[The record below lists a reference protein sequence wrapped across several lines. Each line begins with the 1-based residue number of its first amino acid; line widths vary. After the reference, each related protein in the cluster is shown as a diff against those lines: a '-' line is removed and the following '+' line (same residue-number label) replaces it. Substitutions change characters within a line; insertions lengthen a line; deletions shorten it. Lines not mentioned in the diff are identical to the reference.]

1 VTVGPILPEMTDKL
15 GMSHAVAGLLITL
28 PVLLMA
34 VMAIPGSGL
43 GHRFGSRRIMAVALA
58 LLAFGGTLRPLGDTA
73 LWVLAWTVPVGVGI
87 GVIGVIQPI
96 FVKEHAAEM
105 PARATGLYV
114 TAMLVGSALG
124 GLTAAP
130 LAELGD
136 SWRVPLLVFGVLGLV
151 PLVGWLLLT
160 SPDHV
165 AANLRPARLPLPW
178 RSRTAWLLVVA
189 FGLQAVI
196 FYGLVTW
203 LSPALVETGMTLVE
217 AGTVVGVMLVSGIFG
232 TLVVSWL
239 GDRFASSRH
248 LSLML
253 TGVAMGIAVAGFVVV
268 PALSLLWAVVGGLGL
283 AAVFALVMTLPL
295 DAAAHPGEAGGYS
308 ALMLGA
314 GYLIAAIAPSALG
327 AVRDATGN
335 FTATMWLL
343 VITAVALVAV
353 SVLLTP
359 ARLRPRTS

>member
-1 VTVGPILPEMTDKL
+1 MTDDL

-43 GHRFGSRRIMAVALA
+43 GHRFGSRRVMAVALG
-58 LLAFGGTLRPLGDTA
+58 LLAIGGTLRPLGDTA
-73 LWVLAWTVPVGVGI
+73 LWVLAWTIPVGVGI

-96 FVKEHAAEM
+96 FVKEHASGM

-130 LAELGD
+130 LAELGG
-136 SWRVPLLVFGVLGLV
+136 SWRVPLELYGVLGVV
-151 PLVGWLLLT
+151 PLIGWLLLT
-160 SPDHV
+160 RPDHAV
-165 AANLRPARLPLPW
+165 AADRPPRLPLPW
-178 RSRTAWLLVVA
+178 RSRTAWLLIVA
-189 FGLQAVI
+189 FGLQAII

-203 LSPALVETGMTLVE
+203 LAPALVETGMSLVE
-217 AGTVVGVMLVSGIFG
+217 AGTVVGVTLVSGIFG

-248 LSLML
+248 VSLML
-253 TGVAMGIAVAGFVVV
+253 TGIAMGLAVAGFVVA
-268 PALSLLWAVVGGLGL
+268 PGLALVWAVVGGLGL

-295 DAAAHPGEAGGYS
+295 DAAARPGEAGGYS

-335 FTATMWLL
+335 FTATMW
-343 VITAVALVAV
+343 ILVATALALIIV
-353 SVLLTP
+353 SLLLTP
-359 ARLRPRTS
+359 ARLRAAR